1 MTSKANVLPLASS
14 TAPRRAAPRASAWAL
29 TLLATACLAVSLPT
43 RAQTP
48 TSPAR
53 PALAAD
59 SATQSSPQTGAST
72 PAEAPAGP
80 VLTLEQLTRTVL
92 AHNPELLAAQRARNT
107 AAAGVISAG
116 ALPNPR
122 LEWSG
127 GRNNARL
134 PSATPGQVQS
144 WAVAQLIENPALRSA
159 RQDAARAGE
168 RSTAEQIEQTRN
180 ELISQ
185 VHLRA
190 YEAMLRRAEA
200 AAAQE
205 SVDLLEQVRERVRLR
220 VDSGEAP
227 RYEMIKADA
236 EIINARQRQQN
247 ASLQAEQALLMLNR
261 LAAGQLPA
269 RWSLQASLDDEPGL
283 PGLEETR
290 VRAEANNP
298 ELRALQAQVTRAQAR
313 LAEAKASRLPGVEL
327 RYSQNR
333 DPEIRQQQ
341 LGVSVQIPLFDQR
354 VGPTAEAS
362 SELERLQG
370 QLDGRRAE
378 LRQQILL
385 AWKSLEIAR
394 VRTEALSLG
403 AVREAEAALR
413 VAQAAYRFGERGILD
428 VLDAQ
433 RLLRTVRADLL
444 EARYQQQAARIE
456 LELLSARNAELYR
469 P

>member
-1 MTSKANVLPLASS
+1 MTSQANVLLLANTRPSRL
-14 TAPRRAAPRASAWAL
+14 APTWAL
-29 TLLATACLAVSLPT
+29 SLLTAACLAWSLPSH
-43 RAQTP
+43 AQSPSMPAAQAPSADLLTLPQAP
-48 TSPAR
+48 TEAR
-53 PALAAD
+53 PAAE
-59 SATQSSPQTGAST
+59 SGTGA
-72 PAEAPAGP
+72 A
-80 VLTLEQLTRTVL
+80 LTLEQLTRTVL

-116 ALPNPR
+116 ALPNPK

-134 PSATPGQVQS
+134 ASATPGQVQS
-144 WAVAQLIENPALRSA
+144 WALAQLIENPSLRSA

-190 YEAMLRRAEA
+190 YEALLRRAEA

-205 SVDLLEQVRERVRLR
+205 SVLLLEQVRERVRLR

-247 ASLQAEQALLMLNR
+247 ASLQAEQALLTLNR

-269 RWSLQASLDDEPGL
+269 RWSLQGSLDDDPGL

-290 VRAEANNP
+290 VRAEQFNP
-298 ELRALQAQVTRAQAR
+298 ELRALQAEVNRAQAR

-327 RYSQNR
+327 RYSQTR

-341 LGVSVQIPLFDQR
+341 VGVSMQIPLFDQR
-354 VGPTAEAS
+354 TGPTAEAS

-370 QLDGRRAE
+370 RLDGRRAE

-433 RLLRTVRADLL
+433 RLLRSVRADLL

-456 LELLSARNAELYR
+456 LELLAARHAESYR